1 MKKSMA
7 TNKQK
12 YAVNATET
20 KERLVFSDTMPG
32 DCNKGNSFEENN
44 PGIILDFGPDD
55 IKLKDVFLPRRLLE
69 KLYTTISFPLMHF
82 KSNPRGKT
90 NLLIMGVPGTGTVE
104 LFLF

>member
-1 MKKSMA
+1 ME
-7 TNKQK
+7 TNKQQ
-12 YAVNATET
+12 YTVNATKT

-32 DCNKGNSFEENN
+32 DCNEGTSFEEKN
-44 PGIILDFGPDD
+44 PGIILHFGPDD

-104 LFLF
+104 FFLF